1 MKRIAVQIV
10 TYNSESEIVPC
21 LKSIKEQ
28 SYPISDILVVDN
40 QSMDGTVDCL
50 KTSPYYQ
57 DMTLVENK
65 VNNGFAGGHNQAF
78 QLSDSDYVLVLN
90 PDVQLHPDYVY
101 HLVQELEQNLQVGA
115 ATGKLYRE
123 QEHQVLDSSG
133 LIIKKN
139 HRAFD
144 RGAGETDNGQYDRVE
159 DIFGVSGAA
168 AMYRREMIAD
178 VSIDGEFFDE
188 TFFAYKE
195 DVDVAWR
202 AQLFGWKAMFVP
214 EAVAHHKRGWQG
226 EKKRTQISLKVRKYS
241 YINRYYTMLKNDSFF
256 YLLLHLPIIL
266 FYEVLSLGY
275 ATLKEREIL
284 SSWKD
289 FRKNFYGMMNKRKIV
304 KNKRK
309 VPYREVYR
317 YFRGIW

>member
-1 MKRIAVQIV
+1 MKRVAVQIV
-10 TYNSESEIVPC
+10 TYNSESDIVPC
-21 LKSIKEQ
+21 LKHIKEQ

-40 QSMDGTVDCL
+40 QSTDGTVDCL
-50 KTSPYYQ
+50 KNSLYYQ
-57 DMTLVENK
+57 DIALVENK

-101 HLVQELEQNLQVGA
+101 RLVQELEQNPHAGA
-115 ATGKLYRE
+115 VTGKLYRE
-123 QEHQVLDSSG
+123 QEHQVLDSTG

-144 RGAGETDNGQYDRVE
+144 RGAGEMDIGQYDLDT

-168 AMYRREMIAD
+168 AMYRRKMITNI
-178 VSIDGEFFDE
+178 SINGEFFDE
-188 TFFAYKE
+188 AFFAYKE

-202 AQLFGWKAMFVP
+202 AQLLGWRAAFVSK
-214 EAVAHHKRGWQG
+214 AVACHKRGWQG
-226 EKKRTQISLKVRKYS
+226 EKKRSQISLKIRKHS
-241 YINRYYTMLKNDSFF
+241 YINRYYTMLKNDSFLYF
-256 YLLLHLPIIL
+256 SLHFLIIL

-275 ATLKEREIL
+275 AFLKEREIL

-289 FRKNFYGMMNKRKIV
+289 FRKNLNGMMKKRDFI

-309 VPYREVYR
+309 VPYTEVYR
-317 YFRGIW
+317 YFKGIW